1 MTASYG
7 GSEDSLAT
15 TRSIDSDEKDTS
27 PAEERERITR
37 LEIAVTWIKQA
48 VVSIPFENFDAQCML
63 SIRECTKDMG
73 MQVHD

>member
-37 LEIAVTWIKQA
+37 LEIAVNWIKQA
-48 VVSIPFENFDAQCML
+48 VVSIPFDAHCIL
-63 SIRECTKDMG
+63 YIRECARDIG
-73 MQVHD
+73 M